1 MRVLPKPLAAAIL
14 RVFSVCRLCLCVCVC
29 VCVCVWSLENERA
42 RHFSVFMHVY
52 VSVLCFKRVCVC
64 LCVCVCV
71 CVCVRGPYLLPI
83 GARVPAALVFFS
95 STWLPS
101 KPEELIGIRI
111 TFLKGRSFSA
121 GAEC

>member
-1 MRVLPKPLAAAIL
+1 MC
-14 RVFSVCRLCLCVCVC
+14 VFCL
-29 VCVCVWSLENERA
+29 
-42 RHFSVFMHVY
+42 
-52 VSVLCFKRVCVC
+52 
-64 LCVCVCV
+64 
-71 CVCVRGPYLLPI
+71 LLI
-83 GARVPAALVFFS
+83 GARVPVALVFFS